1 MLLCQGKAYPNLLG
15 KKGYVVVVLCQGK
28 GGNRFIAIQC
38 KQERIY
44 SLLRIQGHDVKSV
57 RGRVFK
63 PSFCSKA
70 VQLQL

>member
-1 MLLCQGKAYPNLLG
+1 ML
-15 KKGYVVVVLCQGK
+15 LCQGK